1 MKRFLILMALAAS
14 LLLSGC
20 ARGEI
25 TVELSRLGA
34 ADLTAKLVTLPILQP
49 TAETFE
55 EDFKKDGYT
64 VQKVDEGEYKGFV
77 AHRHYNQLS
86 DIKESKL
93 LRTYDFET
101 WSHAAQYAVKNNGAA
116 RR

>member
-49 TAETFE
+49 TAE
-55 EDFKKDGYT
+55 DF
-64 VQKVDEGEYKGFV
+64 
-77 AHRHYNQLS
+77 
-86 DIKESKL
+86 
-93 LRTYDFET
+93 
-101 WSHAAQYAVKNNGAA
+101 
-116 RR
+116 

>member
-64 VQKVDEGEYKGFV
+64 VQKVDEGEYK
-77 AHRHYNQLS
+77 ALS
-86 DIKESKL
+86 PIVITTSFRTSKNPSCCGPMTL
-93 LRTYDFET
+93 KLGPMRP
-101 WSHAAQYAVKNNGAA
+101 SMP
-116 RR
+116 

>member
-55 EDFKKDGYT
+55 EDFKKMAIRSKKSM
-64 VQKVDEGEYKGFV
+64 KVNIR
-77 AHRHYNQLS
+77 ALS
-86 DIKESKL
+86 PIVITTRFRTSKNPSCCGPMTL
-93 LRTYDFET
+93 KLGPMRP
-101 WSHAAQYAVKNNGAA
+101 SMP
-116 RR
+116 

>member
-64 VQKVDEGEYKGFV
+64 VNIR
-77 AHRHYNQLS
+77 ALS
-86 DIKESKL
+86 PIVITTSFRTSKNPSCCGPMTL
-93 LRTYDFET
+93 KLGPMRP
-101 WSHAAQYAVKNNGAA
+101 SMP
-116 RR
+116 

>member
-1 MKRFLILMALAAS
+1 MKRFLVLMALAAS
-14 LLLSGC
+14 LLLTGC

-55 EDFKKDGYT
+55 EDFKKM
-64 VQKVDEGEYKGFV
+64 VIQSKKSMKVNIRG
-77 AHRHYNQLS
+77 LS
-86 DIKESKL
+86 PIVTTISF
-93 LRTYDFET
+93 RTSRNPSCCGPMT
-101 WSHAAQYAVKNNGAA
+101 LKRGPMRLSMP
-116 RR
+116 